1 MGMARTGCHPTSH
14 RQPHW
19 RSRENR
25 QNEPVSVSDKATDK
39 QKSVIGVASVSA
51 LSKIL
56 LCSYIYDGWESEPTI
71 YKKARALHSCTCT
84 CTCTCTYIL
93 EAVWRG
99 ELFKKGPLFFFSP
112 AETSTICVVSQDS
125 TEKSLVRSSPHGR
138 GTVPPPDR
146 MACFSSPV
154 AVPGVATRL
163 THRFVLLSPL
173 RRACAERPV
182 VVCVTHVVRL

>member
-1 MGMARTGCHPTSH
+1 MPLSLWTGVGGMGMARTGCHPTSH

-99 ELFKKGPLFFFSP
+99 ELFKKGPRSFFSP
-112 AETSTICVVSQDS
+112 QQERPQYAWSHKTQPRSLSSDRVPTAEA
-125 TEKSLVRSSPHGR
+125 R
-138 GTVPPPDR
+138 
-146 MACFSSPV
+146 
-154 AVPGVATRL
+154 
-163 THRFVLLSPL
+163 SPL
-173 RRACAERPV
+173 RTEWLAFLAQWQCPV
-182 VVCVTHVVRL
+182 WPLGSRTVLCC